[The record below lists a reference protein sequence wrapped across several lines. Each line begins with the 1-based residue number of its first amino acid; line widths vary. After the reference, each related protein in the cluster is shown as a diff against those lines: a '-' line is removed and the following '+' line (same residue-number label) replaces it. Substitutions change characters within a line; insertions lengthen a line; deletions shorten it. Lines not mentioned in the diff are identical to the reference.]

1 MKRSILMSLLV
12 IGAVVAMIG
21 GASWAVLSDTESST
35 GNTYTAGTVNLA
47 VNGKNVLAGAV
58 CTAGPLG
65 SDQTVGCVVDIKNI
79 GNLPATP
86 DIHIVKET
94 CNENGEPEQ
103 EINKGHCGLQN
114 DNHSYWDLIY
124 DTSPDGNCDPSGGGG
139 ATVVDPV
146 VTDAEISKTYNAPS
160 ALAVGASAE
169 WCITFHTKDLDNG
182 DHTDQVIANID
193 FTLHE

>member
-1 MKRSILMSLLV
+1 MRRSILLSLLV

-35 GNTYTAGTVNLA
+35 GNTYTAGTVNLE
-47 VNGKNVLAGAV
+47 VNGKNVLSGAV

-65 SDQTVGCVVDIKNI
+65 SNQTVGCVVDIKNI
-79 GNLPATP
+79 GNLTATP
-86 DIHIVKET
+86 DIHIVSET

-103 EINKGHCGLQN
+103 EIIKGHCGLQN

-124 DTSPDGNCDPSGGGG
+124 DTTPDDDCTSNDPGE
-139 ATVVDPV
+139 TVVDNV
-146 VTDAEISKTYNAPS
+146 LTDAEISNTYDAPS

-182 DHTDQVIANID
+182 DHTDQVIAAFD